1 ASIPQAPVQADYPLS
16 SSQKRMWILSQF
28 EDANLAYNV
37 NGVYEFDSGFD
48 QSAFELAY
56 WDLIVRHESLRTVF
70 RSNDQ
75 GDIRQLILDP
85 DPDKFHV
92 SYFDFQDRN
101 EADESSQKIF
111 EYITEAFDLYNGPL
125 FKAGLFRLSPERLVL
140 AYSMHHIISDG
151 WSLQVMIRE
160 LLSLYHAHAT

>member
-1 ASIPQAPVQADYPLS
+1 
-16 SSQKRMWILSQF
+16 F

-56 WDLIVRHESLRTVF
+56 WDLMVRHESLRTVF
-70 RSNDQ
+70 RANDQ

-85 DPDKFHV
+85 DPDKFQV
-92 SYFDFQDRN
+92 FYFDFQDRN
-101 EADESSQKIF
+101 EADESSQKIS

-125 FKAGLFRLSPERLVL
+125 FKLGLFRLSPER
-140 AYSMHHIISDG
+140 
-151 WSLQVMIRE
+151 
-160 LLSLYHAHAT
+160 